1 MIDYNPFIKKILK
14 IDQLHYFIDFKK
26 FNKEETELIKLI
38 CYKNQQLNLLSIKSK
53 NSSENLLSKKLYV
66 FYLGLLKKIIK
77 SIYFFILSF
86 FKRKKNLLKVKTD
99 IIFICSIGPSS
110 QKDTIPIVNSFSNK
124 IIIVDKPERISKGYK
139 EIYKNSQIINIRD
152 YFNTLDYFLS
162 LLKTIKFI
170 IKLYIFS
177 SKNKYFIDNIKTSAN
192 FYLRLNIYNNLIKN
206 IKSKKV
212 FIDRGD
218 GQGINYFIS
227 QFKDKDKDNKVFSYG
242 INGLALGNDLISAHY
257 LYSNLDYLFC
267 YGELDKKFVNIL
279 FKSSKFKKLKS
290 PNKIISVGS
299 VRNFPYKNKKL
310 KIKNKKIK
318 FNFLY
323 LKANPNL
330 YDNLDT
336 ECFQKFCMFINKN
349 FPKSKIFVKERPI
362 GTKNNDISNM
372 SNSMVDRNLINKDR
386 IFSKINLSPEDVF
399 KDIDIVVGTHTSAL
413 AQAIYFNIP
422 TICLDKNII
431 ISSFLK
437 FFCTL
442 YVSSI
447 DEIEDYKSKIIKI
460 GNKSNLDLNKKNYLF
475 KKVKKNPYLNILNI
489 INNEN

>member
-1 MIDYNPFIKKILK
+1 MIDYNSFIKKIFK
-14 IDQLHYFIDFKK
+14 IDKLHYFIDFKK

-53 NSSENLLSKKLYV
+53 YNFKNFFSKKLYV
-66 FYLGLLKKIIK
+66 FNLSSLKKIIK
-77 SIYFFILSF
+77 FIYYFILIF
-86 FKRKKNLLKVKTD
+86 FKRKKNLLKIRTD
-99 IIFICSIGPSS
+99 IIFICSIGPLS

-124 IIIVDKPERISKGYK
+124 IIIVDKPERIFKGYK

-152 YFNTLDYFLS
+152 HFNTLDYFLS

-170 IKLYIFS
+170 SKLYIFS
-177 SKNKYFIDNIKTSAN
+177 SEKKYFIDIIRTSAN
-192 FYLRLNIYNNLIKN
+192 FYLRLNIYNNLLNN
-206 IKSKKV
+206 INSKKV

-218 GQGINYFIS
+218 GHGINYFIS
-227 QFKDKDKDNKVFSYG
+227 KFKDKDKDNKVFSYG
-242 INGLALGNDLISAHY
+242 VNGLALGNDLISAHY

-267 YGELDKKFVNIL
+267 YGELDKQFINIL
-279 FKSSKFKKLKS
+279 FKKNKFKKLKS
-290 PNKIISVGS
+290 PNKIIPVGS

-330 YDNLDT
+330 YDNIDD
-336 ECFQKFCMFINKN
+336 ECFQKFCLFVKKN

-372 SNSMVDRNLINKDR
+372 SNSMIDRNLINKER
-386 IFSKINLSPEDVF
+386 IFSKIDLSPEDVF
-399 KDIDIVVGTHTSAL
+399 QNIDIAVGTHTSAL

-431 ISSFLK
+431 ISSFSK

-442 YVSSI
+442 YISSI
-447 DEIEDYKSKIIKI
+447 DQIEDYKSKIIKI
-460 GNKSNLDLNKKNYLF
+460 GNKCNSDLNKKNYLF
-475 KKVKKNPYLNILNI
+475 KKVKKNPYLDIVSI
-489 INNEN
+489 IKNEN